1 MCIRDRLL
9 RKAIDDGIK
18 FVTQGAGT
26 NHALNII
33 KQIDKWNSRNPGK
46 EVVYLNHSAVTTS
59 LTNELCSF
67 YHFRFDANV
76 DMKVAGLISHMAED
90 KEINSEETSETKSEE
105 PEVELP
111 VVPLFGKW
119 NLTEVDVEDKTLEHH
134 INLNAFQVPH
144 TGGRHSKKRFGK
156 RNLTVI
162 ERIINNLMRSE
173 KYTGKKAQAY
183 SVLKN
188 SFELIHEKKKDNPA
202 QHMVKAL
209 ENSAQRAEV
218 VSLRYGGIRVYS
230 GVDVSPTRRI
240 DTAIRNLCIG
250 ALSSSKKQRSI
261 EKSLAREIMLAS
273 EANPDSYA
281 IGKKEE
287 VEPLHPMTYDEAAV
301 GSVNLQPN
309 EDKNV
314 LNDVGTITIPQT
326 PEVSEEEC
334 EACNI

>member
-1 MCIRDRLL
+1 
-9 RKAIDDGIK
+9 
-18 FVTQGAGT
+18 
-26 NHALNII
+26 
-33 KQIDKWNSRNPGK
+33 
-46 EVVYLNHSAVTTS
+46 
-59 LTNELCSF
+59 
-67 YHFRFDANV
+67 
-76 DMKVAGLISHMAED
+76 MAED
-90 KEINSEETSETKSEE
+90 KEINNEEASETKSEG

-119 NLTEVDVEDKTLEHH
+119 DLTEVDVADKTLERH

-209 ENSAQRAEV
+209 ENSAPRAEV

-250 ALSSSKKQRSI
+250 ALSSSKKQRS
-261 EKSLAREIMLAS
+261 
-273 EANPDSYA
+273 N
-281 IGKKEE
+281 
-287 VEPLHPMTYDEAAV
+287 
-301 GSVNLQPN
+301 N
-309 EDKNV
+309 
-314 LNDVGTITIPQT
+314 
-326 PEVSEEEC
+326 
-334 EACNI
+334 